1 MGVRETRRITGD
13 YVLSVDDY
21 VNRRSFEDEIC
32 RNSYFIDIHGTE
44 KEEKQAGG
52 KPEVIKR
59 YGPGESHG
67 IPYRCL
73 TPRSLKNVL
82 VAGRSIS
89 CVREVQG
96 SVRVMPVC
104 LAMGEAAG
112 IAAALAA
119 QLPNHDVH
127 TVDAQILRRRLK
139 EEGAYLP
146 DPPVVQA
153 GEPADKTQNGAFKY
167 H

>member
-13 YVLSVDDY
+13 YVLSVEDY
-21 VNRRSFEDEIC
+21 VNRRSFADEIC

-52 KPEVIKR
+52 KQEVIKR

-73 TPRSLKNVL
+73 TPRTLRNVL

-96 SVRVMPVC
+96 SVRVMPAC

-112 IAAALAA
+112 IAAALAVK
-119 QLPNHDVH
+119 LPDNDVH
-127 TVDAQILRRRLK
+127 AVDIPTLRRRLQ

-146 DPPVVQA
+146 EIAGADSAKPHDEAKNGVV
-153 GEPADKTQNGAFKY
+153 
-167 H
+167 